1 MSLSI
6 KKSKK
11 HPLSTRDAIKFLEN
25 AIRTVIECNKKREEK
40 TATTTHTIPICLPRA
55 SNKCNQKEGK
65 KVISSEKCIFIT
77 RIVKGKKL

>member
-40 TATTTHTIPICLPRA
+40 TATTTLYNSYMPRA